1 MIVATVGFEGGYIF
15 YNACLADVST
25 PRTIG
30 WISGLGWGIGFL
42 GGLGALLACA
52 PWLARPL
59 VHGTVLD
66 PLAVHDY
73 RISFLVVAAYFAIFA
88 LPALLLL
95 PQSGT
100 PRRLR
105 SLGAYAHVGFGR
117 VRETLTHL
125 RRYRDAAAYVTA
137 ALFFYG
143 GIETV
148 IKFSAIY
155 AAVSFGIQGRDL
167 ILLFV
172 VTNLVAAPGT
182 ILAGLA
188 ADRFGG
194 RRTLALTLAGWV
206 VLVLGAAFVESAT
219 EFWIVACGLAVGMGS
234 TQAIGRSFM
243 AEIAPPAREAEFF
256 GFYVLCSKIGSIA
269 RAPGVRPGLRDH
281 GEPAPGGP
289 GRGAV
294 LRRRPRARCSRSTK
308 REPAERARI
317 PRFRPR
323 PRALA
328 SPDAPAIFEPE
339 RAARAQP
346 WTNSTRGDGP
356 ADPADP
362 PRRRPAPV
370 GAGQAA
376 WARRSPPCTSTST
389 ASCPSRGG
397 WSSSRASAGPAIEW
411 MLTGRHWENGSDASR
426 AHLARAARDRLA
438 LRGSTSSAS
447 SSAPR
452 VDEALR
458 IVRDAVGAIDRPSAF
473 APPVDAA
480 ARRARGPRAD
490 TLQLLRRGLAHPD
503 ARCSSQRGSTTPKR
517 RALPRA
523 GSARATRARWR
534 RLSDP
539 APARRLRA
547 KRRGAERGPSS
558 CDEPAGART
567 AWLAE
572 QRQVDRAR
580 TARPGRRHGEATPA
594 SS

>member
-1 MIVATVGFEGGYIF
+1 MTRRGGSGEPASVESRVRPGGVIGYCLFDFANSSYTTLISTVAYSVYFRQVVVGVEGGRGDLLWSLAQIVAHATLIVGAPILGAISDHSGRKRAFLALTALQTIVATAALALVGPGDVLAGMGWMIVATVGFEGGYVF

-73 RISFLVVAAYFAIFA
+73 RISFLVVAAYFATFA

-269 RAPGVRPGLRDH
+269 ALLVFGLVSAITANQRL
-281 GEPAPGGP
+281 
-289 GRGAV
+289 AV
-294 LRRRPRARCSRSTK
+294 LAVVPFFA
-308 REPAERARI
+308 
-317 PRFRPR
+317 
-323 PRALA
+323 
-328 SPDAPAIFEPE
+328 
-339 RAARAQP
+339 
-346 WTNSTRGDGP
+346 
-356 ADPADP
+356 
-362 PRRRPAPV
+362 V
-370 GAGQAA
+370 GLGLL
-376 WARRSPPCTSTST
+376 
-389 ASCPSRGG
+389 
-397 WSSSRASAGPAIEW
+397 
-411 MLTGRHWENGSDASR
+411 LTI
-426 AHLARAARDRLA
+426 
-438 LRGSTSSAS
+438 
-447 SSAPR
+447 
-452 VDEALR
+452 DEAR
-458 IVRDAVGAIDRPSAF
+458 
-473 APPVDAA
+473 
-480 ARRARGPRAD
+480 ARRAR
-490 TLQLLRRGLAHPD
+490 Q
-503 ARCSSQRGSTTPKR
+503 
-517 RALPRA
+517 
-523 GSARATRARWR
+523 
-534 RLSDP
+534 DP
-539 APARRLRA
+539 AFP
-547 KRRGAERGPSS
+547 P
-558 CDEPAGART
+558 
-567 AWLAE
+567 
-572 QRQVDRAR
+572 
-580 TARPGRRHGEATPA
+580 
-594 SS
+594 